1 MKPCRSGL
9 LVRRCAAHYHSGQ
22 SYRFQDLRRMSQ
34 NPAPAA
40 EPVLDPVSRLSEILF
55 GLIMTLTFT
64 GTFSVASAG
73 SESVRQLLIA
83 AVGCNLAWGLTD
95 AIIYLIRSL
104 CERGH
109 SRLLLHRL
117 QALPVKDHR
126 AHAEMVAALPPAM
139 RKLLTP
145 DEIDQLHQRLQ
156 HIRPSRGHLWPNG
169 DEWRGAL
176 AVFLLVSVVTLPVVL
191 PFIFVADAW
200 LALRMS
206 NAIALL
212 MMFLIGYRLARYA
225 GSPRAWLTGAVFTLF
240 GAGLVSVI
248 IALGG

>member
-1 MKPCRSGL
+1 
-9 LVRRCAAHYHSGQ
+9 
-22 SYRFQDLRRMSQ
+22 MSQ

-117 QALPVKDHR
+117 HALPVKDSR
-126 AHAEMVAALPPAM
+126 AHAEVVAALPPAM

-145 DEIDQLHQRLQ
+145 DEIALKYAA
-156 HIRPSRGHLWPNG
+156 RPDGSGL
-169 DEWRGAL
+169 AL
-176 AVFLLVSVVTLPVVL
+176 VFLDGPKVL
-191 PFIFVADAW
+191 EVEKMPYFGNR
-200 LALRMS
+200 ALDG
-206 NAIALL
+206 LWDDP
-212 MMFLIGYRLARYA
+212 RL
-225 GSPRAWLTGAVFTLF
+225 
-240 GAGLVSVI
+240 
-248 IALGG
+248 

>member
-1 MKPCRSGL
+1 
-9 LVRRCAAHYHSGQ
+9 
-22 SYRFQDLRRMSQ
+22 MSQ
-34 NPAPAA
+34 TPAPTA

-55 GLIMTLTFT
+55 GLIMVLTFT
-64 GTFSVASAG
+64 GSLHV
-73 SESVRQLLIA
+73 SEPGPDTVRTMLHA
-83 AVGCNLAWGLTD
+83 ALGCNLAWGLTD

-117 QALPVKDHR
+117 QALPVNDHR
-126 AHAEMVAALPPAM
+126 AHAEMVAALPPAL

-145 DEIDQLHQRLQ
+145 DEVDQLHQRLQ
-156 HIRPSRGHLWPNG
+156 HVRPSRGHLWPNG

-206 NAIALL
+206 NAIALV
-212 MMFLIGYRLARYA
+212 MMFIIGYRLAQYA
-225 GSPRAWLTGAVFTLF
+225 GSPRAWLTGLVFTLF
-240 GAGLVSVI
+240 GAALVSVI

>member
-1 MKPCRSGL
+1 MPEKSAG
-9 LVRRCAAHYHSGQ
+9 
-22 SYRFQDLRRMSQ
+22 
-34 NPAPAA
+34 PAQ
-40 EPVLDPVSRLSEILF
+40 EEVLDPVSRLSEILF

-64 GTFSVASAG
+64 GTFSVANAG

-83 AVGCNLAWGLTD
+83 AIGCNLAWGLTD

-109 SRLLLHRL
+109 SRRLLHRL
-117 QALPVKDHR
+117 QALPVNTAAAR
-126 AHAEMVAALPPAM
+126 VEVTAALPSLL

-145 DEIDQLHQRLQ
+145 EEITQLHQRLQ
-156 HIRPSRGHLWPNG
+156 HIRPPRGHLWPNG

-200 LALRMS
+200 LALRIS
-206 NAIALL
+206 NAIAVS
-212 MMFLIGYRLARYA
+212 MMFLIGYRLAQYA
-225 GSPRAWLTGAVFTLF
+225 GSPRAWLTGLVFTLF